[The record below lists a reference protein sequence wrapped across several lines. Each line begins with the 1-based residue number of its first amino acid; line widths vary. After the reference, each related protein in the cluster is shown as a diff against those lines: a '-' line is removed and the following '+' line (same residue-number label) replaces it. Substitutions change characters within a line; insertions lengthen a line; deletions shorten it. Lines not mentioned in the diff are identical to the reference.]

1 MTSDLVRPLEQRYNY
16 SNAISGVIDLIRTE
30 GFKGLTR
37 GLGTNTVRTLHAIQ
51 VVFYL
56 LCAYIVSSSVN
67 ERKLSMISGP
77 ASI

>member
-37 GLGTNTVRTLHAIQ
+37 GLGTNTVRVLYA
-51 VVFYL
+51 F
-56 LCAYIVSSSVN
+56 
-67 ERKLSMISGP
+67 
-77 ASI
+77 